1 MNQPAA
7 GMPRA
12 FLFELGVAAWH
23 WWHACYPAAQI
34 EKKSMTMSARRS
46 KVVKADPRRS
56 ARFCIGEK
64 MERVKP
70 RMNVRWRRNGQE
82 FTVLHANLIKA
93 DRWVVHCADANWNE
107 HYLPEA
113 ELEEIS

>member
-1 MNQPAA
+1 
-7 GMPRA
+7 
-12 FLFELGVAAWH
+12 
-23 WWHACYPAAQI
+23 
-34 EKKSMTMSARRS
+34 
-46 KVVKADPRRS
+46 
-56 ARFCIGEK
+56 